1 MPCGATMRTS
11 MPRSSSHPPDR
22 GVIEDIPLF
31 DRKRPSLRPDLQT
44 ARAARAA
51 PVKAGRR
58 PPPKAARSGL
68 DGREHATPIAPGWA
82 PIIPLDH
89 QQSIFETRP
98 PDVPQDEDRPLMALR

>member
-11 MPRSSSHPPDR
+11 MPRSSSHPRDR
-22 GVIEDIPLF
+22 GVFEDIPLF

-68 DGREHATPIAPGWA
+68 DGREHATPIASGWA

-89 QQSIFETRP
+89 QQNIFETAA
-98 PDVPQDEDRPLMALR
+98 VAASSEFVNLSFS